1 MSGYILEWNSLE
13 TVGRKGKGMNYRTDY
28 AHNTGRFLLRYAS
41 ITGLALS
48 IISLAMV
55 MM

>member
-1 MSGYILEWNSLE
+1 MSGYILEWDSLE
-13 TVGRKGKGMNYRTDY
+13 TVGHKGKGFYPRTDH

-41 ITGLALS
+41 IISLS
-48 IISLAMV
+48 ITLSVLAMG

>member
-1 MSGYILEWNSLE
+1 MSGYIKSWDSLD
-13 TVGRKGKGMNYRTDY
+13 TVGYKGKGMNYRTDH

>member
-13 TVGRKGKGMNYRTDY
+13 TIGSKGKGMNYRTDH
-28 AHNTGRFLLRYAS
+28 AHNTGRLALKYAS
-41 ITGLALS
+41 IIGTTIS

-55 MM
+55 MI